1 MNRDTFFH
9 LISPRPQAE
18 LEMIQQAYWLAKHAH
33 RKQKRDGGGRYFEH
47 PRRVAIRAIKAG
59 FDSTEQIILCL
70 LHDVVE
76 DTDTPLTVIVAL
88 FGVAMWDHLVLISK
102 KIPVFDPVTGEVRG
116 RTKKELAAYFKG
128 IANAPIV
135 VRRGK
140 ILDRL
145 DNMSDMRAFS
155 YARRTKYLRETRRH
169 IVPIAKTIDANLA
182 KELEALCRDVSV
194 SLKKRKRTRTR
205 AAA

>member
-1 MNRDTFFH
+1 MNRDQFFH
-9 LISPRPQAE
+9 LLSPRPPEE
-18 LEMIQQAYWLAKHAH
+18 LLKIQQAYWLAKHAH

-59 FDSTEQIILCL
+59 YDSTEQIIFCL

-88 FGVAMWDHLVLISK
+88 FGVAMWDRLVLVSK
-102 KIPVFDPVTGEVRG
+102 KMPVFDTVTGEVRG
-116 RTKKELAAYFKG
+116 RTKKETAVYFKE
-128 IANAPIV
+128 IASADII

-140 ILDRL
+140 LFDRL

-155 YARRTKYLRETRRH
+155 RARRKKYLVETRRRLM
-169 IVPIAKTIDANLA
+169 PIARATDPMLAN
-182 KELEALCRDVSV
+182 ELDMLCRKVSA
-194 SLKKRKRTRTR
+194 SLKQPSRRL
-205 AAA
+205 AA

>member
-47 PRRVAIRAIKAG
+47 PRRVAIKAIKAG
-59 FDSTEQIILCL
+59 HDSTVQIVLCF

-76 DTDTPLTVIVAL
+76 DTDTPLTVIVTL
-88 FGVAMWDHLVLISK
+88 FGPEMWNHLLLISK

-116 RTKKELAAYFKG
+116 RTKKHIAAYFAE
-128 IANAPIV
+128 IAAADLV
-135 VRRGK
+135 VRIAK

-145 DNMSDMRAFS
+145 DNMGDMRAFS
-155 YARRTKYLRETRRH
+155 RARRKRYLIETRRSLM
-169 IVPIAKTIDANLA
+169 PIAKDTDVKLY
-182 KELEALCRDVSV
+182 KELDALCKKVSA
-194 SLKKRKRTRTR
+194 SLKRPSRRHT
-205 AAA
+205 A

>member
-1 MNRDTFFH
+1 MNRDQFFH
-9 LISPRPQAE
+9 LVSARPQAE

-59 FDSTEQIILCL
+59 YDSTEQIVLCF

-76 DTDTPLTVIVAL
+76 DTDTPLTVIVTL
-88 FGVAMWDHLVLISK
+88 FGAEMWKRLLLISK

-116 RTKKELAAYFKG
+116 RTKKAIKQYFAEIAA
-128 IANAPIV
+128 ADIV

-140 ILDRL
+140 LLDRE
-145 DNMSDMRAFS
+145 DNMSDMRAFT
-155 YARRTKYLRETRRH
+155 YARRMKYLRETRRFLL
-169 IVPIAKTIDANLA
+169 PIAKETDVQLF
-182 KELEALCRDVSV
+182 KKLDALCKQVAAD
-194 SLKKRKRTRTR
+194 LKKKPTKLV
-205 AAA
+205 A